1 MNNTQSWS
9 FKIALFGIAATT
21 ILGPTLLA
29 PSLPNLQEHF
39 KDIAYIQTLSKLI
52 LTLPAL
58 FIMIFSPIAGFVL
71 AKGNKLKIIFSAL
84 IVWSLVGASGYFL
97 DNIYLLLLSRA
108 ILGVATAFIM
118 TGIGTL
124 LGDYYKGV
132 AREKMLGLQNF
143 FMAFGGAIFL
153 IIGGLLANIS
163 WKYPFL
169 VYLSGIFILIY
180 AIFKLCEPPHI
191 AHTSTHSKHLAF
203 RIGKFIPIYGLAF
216 FAMAVFYMIPTQI
229 PFFITH
235 ILQKPNSS
243 IGVSMATASVATAIF
258 GLFYNRLRSYLSI
271 ARISSFALML
281 MGCGFLC
288 IGVFHSYIMLLIA
301 LILIGASLAFFL
313 VNNSSWLFALAKD
326 YERPKAYGFLA
337 SFLFM
342 GQFSSPF
349 ITQPFVEYFGLT
361 QMFVLFG
368 CVILGFCFISLFYNP
383 NITFSSQSSDNP

>member
-124 LGDYYKGV
+124 ITKAL
-132 AREKMLGLQNF
+132 REKKCSDCK
-143 FMAFGGAIFL
+143 
-153 IIGGLLANIS
+153 IS
-163 WKYPFL
+163 LW
-169 VYLSGIFILIY
+169 
-180 AIFKLCEPPHI
+180 
-191 AHTSTHSKHLAF
+191 HLAG
-203 RIGKFIPIYGLAF
+203 RF
-216 FAMAVFYMIPTQI
+216 FLLSADYLQI
-229 PFFITH
+229 
-235 ILQKPNSS
+235 
-243 IGVSMATASVATAIF
+243 SVGNIHF
-258 GLFYNRLRSYLSI
+258 LSI
-271 ARISSFALML
+271 
-281 MGCGFLC
+281 
-288 IGVFHSYIMLLIA
+288 
-301 LILIGASLAFFL
+301 
-313 VNNSSWLFALAKD
+313 
-326 YERPKAYGFLA
+326 
-337 SFLFM
+337 
-342 GQFSSPF
+342 
-349 ITQPFVEYFGLT
+349 
-361 QMFVLFG
+361 
-368 CVILGFCFISLFYNP
+368 
-383 NITFSSQSSDNP
+383 

>member
-180 AIFKLCEPPHI
+180 AIFKLFEPPHI
-191 AHTSTHSKHLAF
+191 AHTSTF
-203 RIGKFIPIYGLAF
+203 MR
-216 FAMAVFYMIPTQI
+216 
-229 PFFITH
+229 
-235 ILQKPNSS
+235 
-243 IGVSMATASVATAIF
+243 
-258 GLFYNRLRSYLSI
+258 YLSSLSLHTSRILLHI
-271 ARISSFALML
+271 A
-281 MGCGFLC
+281 
-288 IGVFHSYIMLLIA
+288 
-301 LILIGASLAFFL
+301 
-313 VNNSSWLFALAKD
+313 
-326 YERPKAYGFLA
+326 
-337 SFLFM
+337 
-342 GQFSSPF
+342 
-349 ITQPFVEYFGLT
+349 
-361 QMFVLFG
+361 
-368 CVILGFCFISLFYNP
+368 
-383 NITFSSQSSDNP
+383 NI